1 MLNKSL
7 ITSYKTVLMGDT
19 GVGKSSIATQFV
31 NNEFSEF
38 QETTI
43 GAAFF
48 SKTIEIDGTSC
59 KIDVWDTAG
68 QERYH
73 SLTPMYYRG
82 AKIALIV
89 FDITN
94 VLSYEKMKQWAG
106 EIQTSV
112 NNIVITIVGN
122 KVDLQHRRKVSKED
136 AIEYCR
142 QEDFEYYETSAKTAE
157 NIKLIFE
164 KSVKNIEPEENLETV
179 ATLNVHKQT
188 VSRKRCC

>member
-1 MLNKSL
+1 MSNKSL
-7 ITSYKTVLMGDT
+7 ITSYKIVLVGDT
-19 GVGKSSIATQFV
+19 GVGKSSIATQFA
-31 NNEFSEF
+31 NNEFSDF
-38 QETTI
+38 QESTI

-48 SKTIEIDGTSC
+48 TKSIEIDGTSY

-94 VLSYEKMKQWAG
+94 LLSYEKMKQWSS
-106 EIQTSV
+106 EIKNSV

-122 KVDLQHRRKVSKED
+122 KIDLEHTRKVSKED

-142 QEDFEYYETSAKTAE
+142 QEGFEYYETSAKTAE
-157 NIKLIFE
+157 NIELIFE

-179 ATLNVHKQT
+179 ETLNVHKQL

>member
-1 MLNKSL
+1 MSNKSL
-7 ITSYKTVLMGDT
+7 ITSYKIVLVGDT
-19 GVGKSSIATQFV
+19 GVGKSSIATQFA
-31 NNEFSEF
+31 NNEFSDF
-38 QETTI
+38 QESTI

-48 SKTIEIDGTSC
+48 TKSIEIDGTSY

-94 VLSYEKMKQWAG
+94 LLSYEKMKQWSS
-106 EIQTSV
+106 EIKNSV

-122 KVDLQHRRKVSKED
+122 KIDLEHRRKVSKED

-142 QEDFEYYETSAKTAE
+142 QEGFEYYETSAKTAE
-157 NIKLIFE
+157 NIELIFE
-164 KSVKNIEPEENLETV
+164 KSIKNIEPEENLETV
-179 ATLNVHKQT
+179 ETLNVHKQI

>member
-1 MLNKSL
+1 MSNKSL
-7 ITSYKTVLMGDT
+7 ITSYKVVLVGDT
-19 GVGKSSIATQFV
+19 GVGKSSIATQFA

-38 QETTI
+38 QESTI

-48 SKTIEIDGTSC
+48 SKSMEIDGTSY

-94 VLSYEKMKQWAG
+94 LLSYEKMKQWAD
-106 EIQTSV
+106 EIKNSV

-122 KVDLQHRRKVSKED
+122 KVNTNLALNFLIIHNNIITTFNKNLKPLYEFLELFNYKLHFINFHNMQALGGGIRCLTQW
-136 AIEYCR
+136 INTPNN
-142 QEDFEYYETSAKTAE
+142 QDF
-157 NIKLIFE
+157 F
-164 KSVKNIEPEENLETV
+164 
-179 ATLNVHKQT
+179 
-188 VSRKRCC
+188 

>member
-1 MLNKSL
+1 MSNKSL
-7 ITSYKTVLMGDT
+7 ITSYKIVLVGDT
-19 GVGKSSIATQFV
+19 GVGKSSIATQFA
-31 NNEFSEF
+31 NNEFSDF
-38 QETTI
+38 QESTI

-48 SKTIEIDGTSC
+48 TKSIEIDGTSY

-94 VLSYEKMKQWAG
+94 LLSYEKMKQWSS
-106 EIQTSV
+106 EIKNSV

-122 KVDLQHRRKVSKED
+122 KIDLEHRRKVSKED
-136 AIEYCR
+136 AIEYCM
-142 QEDFEYYETSAKTAE
+142 QEGFEYYETSAKTAE
-157 NIKLIFE
+157 NIELIFE
-164 KSVKNIEPEENLETV
+164 KSIKNIEPEENLETV
-179 ATLNVHKQT
+179 ETLNVHKQI

>member
-1 MLNKSL
+1 MSNKSL
-7 ITSYKTVLMGDT
+7 ITSYKVVLVGDT
-19 GVGKSSIATQFV
+19 GVGKSSIATQFA

-38 QETTI
+38 QESTI

-48 SKTIEIDGTSC
+48 SKSMEIDGTSY

-94 VLSYEKMKQWAG
+94 LLSYEKMKQWAD
-106 EIQTSV
+106 EIKNSV

-157 NIKLIFE
+157 NIELIFE

-179 ATLNVHKQT
+179 ETLNVHKQL